1 MNFSWENHGKIHHK
15 YGKTHGKP
23 WIFSWMFHHFFGKK
37 KTNPGDHGIQR
48 MLVSDPKMDGSAN
61 IKHSKRSWPTLV
73 DDTFPFQDAHF
84 ILPPIIN
91 G

>member
-1 MNFSWENHGKIHHK
+1 MDTFMDVPS
-15 YGKTHGKP
+15 
-23 WIFSWMFHHFFGKK
+23 FFGKK
-37 KTNPGDHGIQR
+37 NVLFPGDHGSQR
-48 MLVSDPKMDGSAN
+48 MLVSDPKMKMDGSAN

-84 ILPPIIN
+84 ILPSILN

>member
-1 MNFSWENHGKIHHK
+1 MGKSTINMGKPMENHG
-15 YGKTHGKP
+15 YFHGCSI
-23 WIFSWMFHHFFGKK
+23 IFSEK